1 MRKNLAA
8 HTPRLSARD
17 LVILKEVWRY
27 GFRSYDELFDLVLNQ
42 YSRSWTWKI
51 MKRLVRLGYLHERR
65 NEMGNIHGWAGVA
78 APTAPDFIKT
88 IRSEISK
95 RKSPKYSSSFLHDK
109 EVRELLDQFRM
120 ISFTRTIRTEPEL
133 RAEVLSKIQGYS
145 RRELS
150 EINSQIP
157 DASVVL
163 EIGTDQLKVA
173 LEMELNQKNNLRLRK
188 KLERYSA
195 KSGYDFVLYFCANQ
209 TIFEA
214 LMRNYRF
221 ILANSPS
228 IKFAIKKTPIYFTL
242 YDECKG
248 NLLDALFVSVH
259 DEFKLRKFSK

>member
-1 MRKNLAA
+1 MRKNLAVQ
-8 HTPRLSARD
+8 TPKLSPRD

-27 GFRSYDELFDLVLNQ
+27 GFRSYDELFDLVLNR

-51 MKRLVRLGYLHERR
+51 MKRLVRLGYLQERR
-65 NEMGNIHGWAGVA
+65 NEMGKIHGWVGVA
-78 APTAPDFIKT
+78 TPTQPDFIKA
-88 IRSEISK
+88 IRSNVAK

-109 EVRELLDQFRM
+109 EVRELLDEFRM
-120 ISFTRTIRTEPEL
+120 TSFTKVIRTEPEL

-145 RRELS
+145 KRELN

-163 EIGTDQLKVA
+163 EIGADRFKVA
-173 LEMELNQKNNLRLRK
+173 LEMELNQKTNLRLRK
-188 KLERYSA
+188 KLEQYSA
-195 KSGYDFVLYFCANQ
+195 KSGYDFVLYVCANK

-221 ILANSPS
+221 VLSHSPS
-228 IKFAIKKTPIYFTL
+228 IRFAIKKTPIYFTL
-242 YDECKG
+242 QSECKG